1 VATILVRRSGA
12 LALAAVLGIAVSG
25 RAASQA
31 TVDDIVLKNLNAR
44 GGLQRLRLITSIK
57 QTGTLSMMGNEATL
71 TVYSKRPN
79 LLRQELKVNGQTVIN
94 GFDGLT
100 PWIINPLIGATRAII
115 VSGPQADMIREQ
127 SEFDGPLVDYK
138 SRGLAVSVEGVERS
152 GDQVLLHLK
161 LTSASQQVRHLYLD
175 STTYLDAK
183 LTTEQD
189 QMKLEQVFADYR
201 EVDGVQVPFVIRTM
215 TNGVLQSEIKL
226 TQVEFN
232 VKMDDAMFRVP
243 KGS

>member
-1 VATILVRRSGA
+1 VAAILLRRSGA
-12 LALAAVLGIAVSG
+12 LALAAVLGMVVPG

-31 TVDDIVLKNLNAR
+31 SVDDIVLKNLNAR
-44 GGLQRLRLITSIK
+44 GGLERLRAITSIR
-57 QTGTLSMMGNEATL
+57 QTGTLSMMGNQAAL

-115 VSGPQADMIREQ
+115 VSGPQADIIREQ
-127 SEFDGPLVDYK
+127 SAFDGPLVDWQ
-138 SRGLAVSVEGVERS
+138 SRGMTVSVEGLETA
-152 GDQVLLHLK
+152 GDQALLHLK
-161 LTSASQQVRHLYLD
+161 LTTASKQVRHLYLD
-175 STTYLDAK
+175 SVTYLDAK

-189 QMKLEQVFADYR
+189 QMKLEQVFDDYR
-201 EVDGVQVPFVIRTM
+201 DVGGVKVPFLVRTL
-215 TNGVLQSEIKL
+215 TNGVQQSEIRV